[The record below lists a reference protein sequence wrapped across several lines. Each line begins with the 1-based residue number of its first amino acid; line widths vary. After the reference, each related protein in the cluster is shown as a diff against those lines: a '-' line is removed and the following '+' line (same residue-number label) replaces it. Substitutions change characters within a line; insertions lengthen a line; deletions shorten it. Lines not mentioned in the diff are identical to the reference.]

1 MVFGLDEN
9 GKVKNSFL
17 IWLID
22 AREKGARFVGLQVCN
37 ELDALQVI
45 VLNFFLGVTCFED
58 TFHKTFVDNSSKREI

>member
-1 MVFGLDEN
+1 MVFALDEN

-45 VLNFFLGVTCFED
+45 VLYFSLCVTCFED
-58 TFHKTFVDNSSKREI
+58 TFHKTFVDNSSIREI